1 MKKKLIISLLSLVL
15 VLAVMLGMLP
25 AASLTVHAAT
35 QVGGFDNYKFF
46 NYSDGA
52 TLYYSH
58 DGYLYKVVLKNI
70 ISSFLIA
77 ITFLLY

>member
-46 NYSDGA
+46 NYSDDSRR
-52 TLYYSH
+52 YDY
-58 DGYLYKVVLKNI
+58 DKRMGYFSQCFQGRFSQKR
-70 ISSFLIA
+70 
-77 ITFLLY
+77 